1 MSTVAML
8 IDLLTSLDVF
18 GRWRRNRPSA
28 TRCFVRDRNS
38 LTKYEQSMRSFA
50 IQTRPDGTK
59 RHSDTDTVDVVL
71 DAGGDFHFLLFETGL
86 VGLDDGEG

>member
-1 MSTVAML
+1 
-8 IDLLTSLDVF
+8 
-18 GRWRRNRPSA
+18 
-28 TRCFVRDRNS
+28 
-38 LTKYEQSMRSFA
+38 MRSFA